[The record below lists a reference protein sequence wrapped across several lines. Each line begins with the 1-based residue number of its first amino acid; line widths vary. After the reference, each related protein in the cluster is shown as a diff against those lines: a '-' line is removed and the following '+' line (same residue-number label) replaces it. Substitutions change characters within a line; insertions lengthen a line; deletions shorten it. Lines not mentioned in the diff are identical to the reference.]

1 MAGTAPHSAVLARG
15 SGDILL
21 AMAMLT
27 TSVLTFLATAAPDG
41 PGDEVKE
48 FIDPELLSI
57 LTMLGVVV
65 GAALGTHVVL
75 SWALGR
81 LGRLSHGRL
90 RWGGVLAS
98 AARLPVG
105 LAIWLIALTFAL
117 EHGAAL
123 WVYFTPGDDNV
134 ASDVDHLVH
143 MVLPATRIIIA
154 VLCGT
159 LFVSRSVRRA
169 QGVIEDQ
176 AQKSGSEMD
185 MTALQALFG
194 IGVVLVW
201 ILGVI
206 VGMQALGMNMSAILT
221 IGGIGSAA
229 FAFASKDVI
238 ANFFGGIMVLF
249 NRPFR
254 VGDWV
259 VVNGIEG
266 GIERIGL
273 YATYVRTG
281 DKRVV
286 YIPNSVFVSGVIENT
301 SERTNRRLSE
311 TIGVRYDD
319 FDAVEPIIVDLEAL
333 FSGDE
338 AIDQSQPVRVNFG
351 GYGDSTIDIS
361 ILAFTDTTS
370 IAEFV
375 KIRERLMLEVGRI
388 VQKNGADFAFPTM
401 TVDMPAAS
409 CAVSPSSEA

>member
-1 MAGTAPHSAVLARG
+1 MSLHMMPFQFALSVPDPTVVEG
-15 SGDILL
+15 
-21 AMAMLT
+21 T
-27 TSVLTFLATAAPDG
+27 TSRFDN
-41 PGDEVKE
+41 
-48 FIDPELLSI
+48 PELVSI
-57 LTMLGVVV
+57 LTMLAIVLGVAIV
-65 GAALGTHVVL
+65 AHVLL
-75 SWALGR
+75 SWLLGR
-81 LGRLSHGRL
+81 LARLSHGRL
-90 RWGGVLAS
+90 RWGGVLAG
-98 AARLPVG
+98 AASLPIG
-105 LAIWLIALTFAL
+105 LAIWLLAATWVL
-117 EHGAAL
+117 EHGASV
-123 WVYFTPGDDNV
+123 WVFFTPGDDNV
-134 ASDVDHLVH
+134 ATDVNHLVD
-143 MVLPATRIIIA
+143 MVLPAARIIIA

-159 LFVSRSVRRA
+159 LFVSRSVRRS

-176 AQKSGSEMD
+176 ARTSGSEMD

-259 VVNGIEG
+259 IVKGIEG

-273 YATYVRTG
+273 YATYIRTG
-281 DKRVV
+281 DKRLV

-301 SERTNRRLSE
+301 SARTSRRLSE

-319 FDAVEPIIVDLEAL
+319 FDVVEPILADLAAL
-333 FSGDE
+333 FESDT
-338 AIDQSQPVRVNFG
+338 AIDHDQPVRVSFG
-351 GYGDSTIDIS
+351 GYGDSTIDIA
-361 ILAFTDTTS
+361 ILAFTTTTS

-375 KIRERLMLEVGRI
+375 KVRQRLMLEVGRV
-388 VQKNGADFAFPTM
+388 VQKHGADFAFPTV
-401 TVDMPAAS
+401 TVDMPVATS
-409 CAVSPSSEA
+409 SP